1 VYATDRLQQ
10 HTQKVTL
17 TARLTKKLAS
27 TFSKRR
33 LMLEQI
39 SLSRSCFMTQID
51 FSYGLIKFEKKVSS
65 SSYVYFYFLIGQR
78 HHCAH
83 HTRHHAHSDL
93 FFIFALDQIMW
104 SQSSPLHHGHPPAYL
119 REYSNEAA
127 HSILIGK

>member
-1 VYATDRLQQ
+1 VRATDMLQQ

-17 TARLTKKLAS
+17 TARLTKKVAW

-39 SLSRSCFMTQID
+39 SSSRSYFMMRID
-51 FSYGLIKFEKKVSS
+51 FSNGLIKFEKKVSG
-65 SSYVYFYFLIGQR
+65 SSYAYFYFLISQR

-104 SQSSPLHHGHPPAYL
+104 SQSSPLCHGHPPAYL
-119 REYSNEAA
+119 CEYSNEAA
-127 HSILIGK
+127 HSILIGE